1 MSVVLL
7 KERGKGSCGDEGDG
21 EFLWDLGVVCKVFV
35 IL

>member
-7 KERGKGSCGDEGDG
+7 KEGGKGSCGDEGDAG
-21 EFLWDLGVVCKVFV
+21 FLWALGVVCKVFV